1 MKNEEENIISFEEY
15 DNSLDSVDYIDLIK
29 IMSDR
34 LNIPNVEIDKIIE
47 NHFNFKYSIKKN
59 YKSLIESIDNYM
71 VTKKSFRQPTL
82 F

>member
-1 MKNEEENIISFEEY
+1 MLKERTIISFEEY

-29 IMSDR
+29 MMSDR

-59 YKSLIESIDNYM
+59 YKNFVESIDNYM
-71 VTKKSFRQPTL
+71 VTKKTFRQPTL

>member
-15 DNSLDSVDYIDLIK
+15 DNSLDSVDYIELIK
-29 IMSDR
+29 MMRDR

-59 YKSLIESIDNYM
+59 YKNFVESIDKYM
-71 VTKKSFRQPTL
+71 VTRKSFRQPTL

>member
-15 DNSLDSVDYIDLIK
+15 DNSLNSVDYVELIE
-29 IMSDR
+29 MMQDR
-34 LNIPNVEIDKIIE
+34 LSIPNLEIDKIIE
-47 NHFNFKYSIKKN
+47 NHFNFKFSIKKN
-59 YKSLIESIDNYM
+59 YKNFVESIDSYM